1 MKISRFL
8 VPILLLA
15 PSLTFAASKEMIEL
29 QRDVAQL
36 QDALR
41 LLQQSFDT
49 KTAQIEVLARQ
60 AAEGTGRATG
70 AVSELQRSIQS
81 NSTDLG
87 KQVLQPIAAMN
98 NRIDGISQDMQ
109 SLQTS
114 VSEQNAKMSRIQQ
127 QLVDLMNAIKT
138 MQAPAA
144 PPPTS
149 TDGTGAAMPPS
160 GGALPGSASAAPPI
174 SSLQLWANAKRD
186 NEGGNT
192 DLALAEYS
200 DYVKYYR
207 DTDLAPTAQ
216 FNVGQIH
223 FFAKKYDLAVQD
235 FDQVLEAWPINP
247 KTAEAHYMKG
257 RALTNLG
264 QTIEAKKEFRVCIT
278 QFGSS
283 TVAPKCRES
292 LAITAPPVATKRKKE

>member
-1 MKISRFL
+1 MNISRLF
-8 VPILLLA
+8 VPILLLV

-36 QDALR
+36 QEQIR
-41 LLQQSFDT
+41 LLQQSVDS
-49 KTAQIEVLARQ
+49 KTGHIEELSRQ
-60 AAEGTGRATG
+60 AAEGTTRSTA
-70 AVSELQRSIQS
+70 AVTELQRSIQS

-87 KQVLQPIAAMN
+87 KQVLQPLAAMN

-114 VSEQNAKMSRIQQ
+114 VAEQNSKMSRIQQ

-138 MQAPAA
+138 VQAPA
-144 PPPTS
+144 PPPPSS
-149 TDGTGAAMPPS
+149 TDGAGFTPPS
-160 GGALPGSASAAPPI
+160 GQLPGTSSGVPPI
-174 SSLQLWANAKRD
+174 SSVQLWANAKRD
-186 NEGGNT
+186 YEGGNT
-192 DLALAEYS
+192 DLALAEFA

-207 DTDLAPTAQ
+207 DTDLAPSAQ

-223 FFAKKYDLAVQD
+223 FFIKKYDQAVQD

-264 QTIEAKKEFRVCIT
+264 QTVEAKKEFRVCIT
-278 QFGSS
+278 QFASS
-283 TVAPKCRES
+283 TVAPKCKES
-292 LAITAPPVATKRKKE
+292 LAIPAPPAAVRKRKE